1 MLAGR
6 LRHRVEFQNETLS
19 SDGQGGST
27 RTWATRAT
35 VSASIKPLRA
45 EERFYNEQL
54 QHNGTHSLLIR
65 YRSDIEPTDRVKFGS
80 RYFQI
85 VGIINTNEL
94 NKQLVITC
102 KELNL

>member
-45 EERFYNEQL
+45 EERFYYEQL
-54 QHNGTHSLLIR
+54 QHNGSHSLLIR
-65 YRSDIEPTDRVKFGS
+65 YRSVIEPTDRVKYGGHIS
-80 RYFQI
+80 RWL
-85 VGIINTNEL
+85 EL
-94 NKQLVITC
+94 STPTS
-102 KELNL
+102 

>member
-102 KELNL
+102 KELNV